1 MRYFLLLLGVI
12 CFQLTEAQCEDSIVN
27 CTGECG
33 KFTDDNND
41 LICDNSII
49 DSSFLHK
56 DETIVPDKPN
66 KASIQ
71 KPEKKLTG
79 ENKAT
84 HLDNP
89 KPDSIS
95 IIQVKQEQAQP
106 IPSQVQQK
114 KKHNNVPYHFFSI
127 ALPLIGLYILLQ
139 WLSNQQK
146 IKKASFFKIWNM
158 LLLIT
163 FVITALLG
171 LVLTVKLIYHIQIP
185 FIKSIY
191 LVHVDVGVAMSV
203 ITLFHLARHWKYY
216 KNLVK

>member
-1 MRYFLLLLGVI
+1 MRYFLILLGMI
-12 CFQLTEAQCEDSIVN
+12 CFQLADAQCEDSIVN

-49 DSSFLHK
+49 DSSLLQK
-56 DETIVPDKPN
+56 EIISNPVKQKRVSDN
-66 KASIQ
+66 KQ
-71 KPEKKLTG
+71 KSTLPEEKKAIQLNT
-79 ENKAT
+79 
-84 HLDNP
+84 P

-95 IIQVKQEQAQP
+95 VIPVKQEQAQA
-106 IPSQVQQK
+106 IPSSVPQK
-114 KKHNNVPYHFFSI
+114 KKHNTVPYHFFSI
-127 ALPLIGLYILLQ
+127 ALPLTGLYILLQ

-146 IKKASFFKIWNM
+146 IKKASFFKIWNT

-171 LVLTVKLIYHIQIP
+171 LLLTVKLIYHLQIP

-191 LVHVDVGVAMSV
+191 LVHVDFGVAMSV